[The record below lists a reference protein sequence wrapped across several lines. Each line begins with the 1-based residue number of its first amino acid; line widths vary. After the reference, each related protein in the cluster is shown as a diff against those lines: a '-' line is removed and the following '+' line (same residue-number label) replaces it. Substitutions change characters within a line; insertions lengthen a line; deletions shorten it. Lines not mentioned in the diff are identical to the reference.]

1 MISSLGKSIH
11 KEVLINHPFFKTAVD
26 DRLKWIPFS
35 TVFFLDLLG
44 VKTRSGWKRQV
55 LITGATEAIRYMIC
69 DNLKKLVHEHR
80 PASYEGNNH
89 SFPSGHT
96 ASSFAGAEFMCKELK
111 GSMPLL
117 SCAGYVGAT
126 AVAVIRLMEDRHWLR
141 DVVAGAAIGI
151 ISAKLAYRLSDK
163 RNKKTSDVNENMHV
177 DPDNVH
183 KTFRALNE
191 MQNEE

>member
-1 MISSLGKSIH
+1 
-11 KEVLINHPFFKTAVD
+11 
-26 DRLKWIPFS
+26 
-35 TVFFLDLLG
+35 
-44 VKTRSGWKRQV
+44 
-55 LITGATEAIRYMIC
+55 
-69 DNLKKLVHEHR
+69 
-80 PASYEGNNH
+80 
-89 SFPSGHT
+89 
-96 ASSFAGAEFMCKELK
+96 
-111 GSMPLL
+111 
-117 SCAGYVGAT
+117 
-126 AVAVIRLMEDRHWLR
+126 MEDRHWLR